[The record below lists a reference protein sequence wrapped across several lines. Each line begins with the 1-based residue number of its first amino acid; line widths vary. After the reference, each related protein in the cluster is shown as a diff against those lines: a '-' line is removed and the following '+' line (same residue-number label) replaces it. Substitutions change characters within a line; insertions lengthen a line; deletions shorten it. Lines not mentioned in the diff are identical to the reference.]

1 MLNAILADTECGGM
15 TLIAERAYEYCYV
28 KYRTVL
34 QYDNKNG

>member
-28 KYRTVL
+28 
-34 QYDNKNG
+34 